1 MGPSASES
9 LNVPIEATPNSAT
22 LPHGRKV
29 VLPKYIAVDT
39 FKGVTLATKLR
50 ENSSV
55 LDTTTGKG
63 NRREGCRREEGHQG
77 VNWEGL
83 APNAGAVSSC

>member
-1 MGPSASES
+1 MGPRASGS
-9 LNVPIEATPNSAT
+9 PNAPIEATPNSAV

-29 VLPKYIAVDT
+29 VLPKYNAVDA
-39 FKGVTLATKLR
+39 FKDATLAMKLD

-77 VNWEGL
+77 VNREGR
-83 APNAGAVSSC
+83 APKTEAVNSC